1 MQSILYLNRIDH
13 GKEDNKD
20 STNLSI
26 KLNWRIYYVPNP
38 FGEDLTFTKDTKQS
52 DESAKKNRDNMK
64 RAYKRKHG

>member
-1 MQSILYLNRIDH
+1 MAKKITKIAPIYRSN
-13 GKEDNKD
+13 
-20 STNLSI
+20 STGGYN
-26 KLNWRIYYVPNP
+26 YVPNP